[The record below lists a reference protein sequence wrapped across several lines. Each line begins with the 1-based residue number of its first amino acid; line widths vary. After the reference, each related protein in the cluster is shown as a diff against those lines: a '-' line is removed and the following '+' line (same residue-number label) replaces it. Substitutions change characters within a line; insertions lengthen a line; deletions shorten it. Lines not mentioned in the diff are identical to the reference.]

1 MSERFSLK
9 WNSFKEN
16 FANSLSLLRQED
28 ILYDVTLVSDDHKQI
43 SAHRLVLSASSEYF
57 KEIFIKSKTQFQ
69 LMLCLDGVNAN
80 DLNNILQYIYN
91 GEIQIFQDDLDRFLE
106 ISQRFKL
113 QGLTG
118 TENVSES
125 RPKMEASQEEHCIGD
140 DTRYLDQSFPIA
152 EKEEGSVLNTNI
164 GTISKSIYFISGDF
178 NDIRELDNKIEE
190 NINRDVDGMFKCN
203 ICPKVNRNKG
213 HMREHVESHIDGL
226 SFPCHHCDKTFRS
239 RNSLRKHSY
248 VKHTTIQSESSSK
261 YMRS

>member
-28 ILYDVTLVSDDHKQI
+28 NLYDVTLVSDDHKQI
-43 SAHRLVLSASSEYF
+43 SAHKLVLSASSEYF

-91 GEIQIFQDDLDRFLE
+91 GEIQIFQDDIERFLE

-125 RPKMEASQEEHCIGD
+125 RPKMEAFQEENYIGD
-140 DTRYLDQSFPIA
+140 DNRYLDQSFPIA
-152 EKEEGSVLNTNI
+152 KKEEGSVSNTNI
-164 GTISKSIYFISGDF
+164 GTISKSISLISGDF
-178 NDIRELDNKIEE
+178 NNIRELDNKIEE

-203 ICPKVNRNKG
+203 MCPKVNRNKG

-226 SFPCHHCDKTFRS
+226 SFPCQHCDKTFRS

-248 VKHTTIQSESSSK
+248 KHPK
-261 YMRS
+261 

>member
-16 FANSLSLLRQED
+16 FATSLSLLRQED
-28 ILYDVTLVSDDHKQI
+28 NLYDVTLVSDDHKQI

-125 RPKMEASQEEHCIGD
+125 KPKMEAFQEEHYMGD
-140 DTRYLDQSFPIA
+140 ENRYFDQGFPIA
-152 EKEEGSVLNTNI
+152 EKEEGSIPNTNI
-164 GTISKSIYFISGDF
+164 GTNISNSISLISGNF

-226 SFPCHHCDKTFRS
+226 SFPCQHCHKTFRS
-239 RNSLRKHSY
+239 RHSLRTHSY
-248 VKHTTIQSESSSK
+248 KHLK
-261 YMRS
+261 